1 MAGIYLHIPFC
12 EKKCA
17 YCDFYSVANSK
28 SKNDFVDALCK
39 EIVLRKQYLNNEKVQ
54 TIYFGGG
61 TPSLLSP
68 NQIHR
73 ILNTITTNF
82 DLENKL
88 EITLEANPDDLSEN
102 YLKDLYKLG
111 INRLS
116 IGVQSFQN
124 EYLKLMRRRHTNHQA
139 IAAIKNAQNIGF
151 GNISLDLM
159 YGLPNLS
166 LTDWEKNIEQ
176 AINLNATHISAY
188 HLTIEP
194 NTLFDRYFR
203 NGKIN
208 LPTETQSLDQFKFLI
223 DKMSEK
229 GFLHYEISNFAIDG
243 FISLHNTNYWMGVKY
258 LGLGPSAHS
267 YNLSSRQWNIRE
279 LRGYL
284 DGILK
289 GELVCEIENLS
300 KTEKFNDYIITSLRT
315 IWGSNTKKI
324 KQDYGDEFQNYF
336 LKKSKKYIQNNMM
349 IKNGENYIL
358 TSEGI
363 FISDNII
370 QDFLFV

>member
-284 DGILK
+284 DGIFK